1 MLTTSR
7 APSIA
12 ARATTAARVST
23 PRRAAFAVA
32 RASNDKKKGFFEA
45 DLVNDLKSVDG
56 GETLDG
62 LASGNVE
69 AVTGV
74 VGLAST
80 VVCGYSLYVLQNT
93 GCGLPVRDLSA
104 RRRAGRYPRTRERTT
119 DACFY
124 LFCAS
129 QPGPFGLVG
138 GLEGI
143 SYLVTGGLIVGSAGK
158 KIVTGSGLPAGPG
171 GVLGGAEGIAYLLAL
186 YGIFVFVSMGG
197 DLPNAIPTEGGKCFS
212 P

>member
-12 ARATTAARVST
+12 ARATTAARLSA

-69 AVTGV
+69 AVAGV

-93 GCGLPVRDLSA
+93 GCGLP
-104 RRRAGRYPRTRERTT
+104 
-119 DACFY
+119 
-124 LFCAS
+124 
-129 QPGPFGLVG
+129 PGPFGLVG